1 MTMHRVAKRP
11 KNSKSLQGC
20 PRLGRPQVIKRETV
34 KKAFDN
40 DPIRK
45 MTKFVQRRF
54 RCPPC
59 NQKRG
64 RKEPKTF
71 EETSLKS
78 FDDSKAFREEHPPFE

>member
-1 MTMHRVAKRP
+1 MTVHRVVKRP
-11 KNSKSLQGC
+11 KNSESLQGR
-20 PRLGRPQVIKRETV
+20 PRLGRSQVIKRETV
-34 KKAFDN
+34 KKAFEN

-59 NQKRG
+59 LGQSKMG
-64 RKEPKTF
+64 D